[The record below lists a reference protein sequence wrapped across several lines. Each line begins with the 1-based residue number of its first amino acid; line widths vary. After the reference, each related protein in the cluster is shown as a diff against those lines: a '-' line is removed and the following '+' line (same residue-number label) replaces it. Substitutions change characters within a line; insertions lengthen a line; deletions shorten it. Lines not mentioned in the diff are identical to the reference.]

1 MTTRTTAGAK
11 HDRFPDLAR
20 FGRPRGDRHMG
31 GSIVSAEI
39 VPFTHIASRNSERSN
54 FSALFRSAERPD
66 DLAMDHVD
74 TAACDRAW
82 FESQSEAFGD
92 G

>member
-1 MTTRTTAGAK
+1 MATRTTAGAK

-31 GSIVSAEI
+31 GSIVRAEI
-39 VPFTHIASRNSERSN
+39 VPFTHIPSRNSEWSD
-54 FSALFRSAERPD
+54 FPAIDFRSAQRPE
-66 DLAMDHVD
+66 DLMDHVD